1 MAKLP
6 QRKYANP
13 RHLQR
18 LKRWQQRL
26 RHNPQLAFV
35 LGLLAIFLSIVLVA
49 LNPGQHPFETQLV
62 ASKISFTTDEPSTHF
77 LKDIRPVPAITIRGK
92 QNQALRLS
100 GKFSSETLP
109 ELSGISDLTIE
120 LPYPD
125 SSFQFQADVDK
136 QQCLGGDIEINSLQL
151 AKQTHVTELSY
162 RSYNRILDLAF
173 EQDDNISED
182 ALSSLELILNGCL
195 SMMVEG
201 YRIPELNLE
210 ESDTTMPLQLEFLPA
225 SSDWQFRLPVLGSL
239 SVDLPTM
246 ISDVNAIEWLWGDL
260 EVRDVK
266 FLDRR
271 TTGSGV
277 EDYVDYST
285 IQSGIVRMVDQELEI
300 GSNQFLIVAPSGLQR
315 IRTFQLLDSP
325 DGSDQALQ
333 GIEIRAVGKTSEVQV
348 GLDTDFPI
356 RGIRSNIL
364 AQLVPPN
371 TMVAIV
377 SFSGAMVATLLSWLV
392 DNLFK
397 SSS

>member
-1 MAKLP
+1 M
-6 QRKYANP
+6 
-13 RHLQR
+13 
-18 LKRWQQRL
+18 
-26 RHNPQLAFV
+26 
-35 LGLLAIFLSIVLVA
+35 SIVLVA

-62 ASKISFTTDEPSTHF
+62 ASKIGFTTNEPSTHF
-77 LKDIRPVPAITIRGK
+77 LKDIRPVPAITIRGE

-109 ELSGISDLTIE
+109 ELSRLSDLTVE

-125 SSFQFQADVDK
+125 SNLQFQANVDK
-136 QQCLGGDIEINSLQL
+136 PQCLGGDIEINSLQL
-151 AKQTHVTELSY
+151 ANQTNVTELSY
-162 RSYNRILDLAF
+162 RSYDRILDLAF
-173 EQDDNISED
+173 EQDDNLSED
-182 ALSSLELILNGCL
+182 ASSFLELILNGCL
-195 SMMVEG
+195 SMMIEG

-210 ESDTTMPLQLEFLPA
+210 EADTTMPLKLEFLPA
-225 SSDWQFRLPVLGSL
+225 SSDWQFRLPVVGSL
-239 SVDLPTM
+239 SVEIPTT
-246 ISDVNAIEWLWGDL
+246 ISDVNAVEWFWGDL
-260 EVRDVK
+260 EVKDVK

-271 TTGSGV
+271 TTGSGI

-300 GSNQFLIVAPSGLQR
+300 GTNQFLIAAPPGLQR

-325 DGSDQALQ
+325 DGNDQASQ
-333 GIEIRAVGKTSEVQV
+333 GIELKAVGKTSKVQV

-377 SFSGAMVATLLSWLV
+377 SFSGAMVATLLSWLA